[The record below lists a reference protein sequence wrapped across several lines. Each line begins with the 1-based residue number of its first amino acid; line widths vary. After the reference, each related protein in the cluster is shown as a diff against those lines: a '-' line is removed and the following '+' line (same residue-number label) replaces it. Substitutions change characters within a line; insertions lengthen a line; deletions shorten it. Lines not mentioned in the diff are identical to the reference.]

1 MLKVSSSY
9 KGKFYIKEGTTC
21 ISKEAFNWCENIT
34 EIVIPDSVTHI
45 EDYAFHLAKSL
56 KKIVIPK
63 NVTFV
68 GRNILFHCDLLKS
81 LIILNPKLEIDEEAI
96 CPYSCPKNLV
106 IYAEEGSTAHK
117 YAVRKNIPFEAISD
131 GKEDDDEKEY
141 F

>member
-34 EIVIPDSVTHI
+34 EIVITDIVTNI
-45 EDYAFHLAKSL
+45 EEYAFHLAKSL

-131 GKEDDDEKEY
+131 GKEDDDEK
-141 F
+141 